1 MTEGTTFHVIEGE
14 SPLVVSMPHTG
25 SWIPA
30 ELHHRLSATGR
41 MIPDTDW
48 DLDRLYDWLPAHGA
62 SVIRATWSRY
72 VIDLNRHPDG
82 LPLYPGGTMNHTAL
96 VPASSFDGVPLYHEG
111 KEPTSAEV
119 AQRLQRY
126 WRPWH
131 ARLDSLVAAAR
142 HRHGRAVL
150 FDCHSIRS
158 VVPRYQASRLPDLNI
173 GTADG
178 TSCAP
183 ELRETI
189 AGILGRDR
197 RYSVAVDGLFKGG
210 YITRHYGRPEEG
222 IHAFQLEQS
231 LAIYMQETPTPVI
244 DPDRVRDVKPL
255 LEDMVKAVIDWAR
268 A

>member
-1 MTEGTTFHVIEGE
+1 MNDAAIFHVVEGE

-25 SWIPA
+25 SRMPA
-30 ELHHRLSATGR
+30 ELDHRLSATGR
-41 MIPDTDW
+41 MIADTDW
-48 DLDRLYDWLPAHGA
+48 DLDRLYDWLPELGA

-96 VPASSFDGVPLYHEG
+96 VPVTSFDDVPLYHEG
-111 KEPTSAEV
+111 EEPAPAEI
-119 AQRLQRY
+119 AERLQRY

-131 ARLDSLVAAAR
+131 TRLDSLVATAR
-142 HRHGRAVL
+142 RRHGRAVL

-158 VVPRYQASRLPDLNI
+158 VVPRYRLSRLPDLNI

-178 TSCAP
+178 TSCAAD
-183 ELRETI
+183 LRQTI
-189 AGILGRDR
+189 AGVLGRDG

-210 YITRHYGRPEEG
+210 YITRHYGRPEDG

-231 LAIYMQETPTPVI
+231 QAIYMREKPTPVI
-244 DPDRVRDVKPL
+244 DPDRVRQVKPL